1 MIVPLKQRSAGDDIQ
16 ILPRRNPRVPS
27 YVPPSMQERHRQ
39 PIDRLSAAA
48 SVIDLLDRLDVEKF
62 PKEERMA
69 VALVRVEA
77 LDEWLSAFLD
87 MTAPRGRRAP
97 SSLQ

>member
-1 MIVPLKQRSAGDDIQ
+1 
-16 ILPRRNPRVPS
+16 
-27 YVPPSMQERHRQ
+27 MQERHRQ

-62 PKEERMA
+62 PNEERMA

-87 MTAPRGRRAP
+87 LTAPRRRRVP
-97 SSLQ
+97 SSVQ